1 MYIVKILAIVL
12 LSFFTLACKK
22 TEQEFVIKEKEEID
36 RIVRYFNDKSNYIYE
51 MAKLISLDKDI
62 VNYYS
67 ELKKKIGNFTSALND
82 EKNVVYFYKYGYEL
96 KNLFE
101 EKISTY
107 EKGLILNV
115 HFIIPP
121 GRSWLKANLPR
132 GEDITLTDILKE
144 EPILQKV
151 LTKGEIYTGY
161 QIINGDIIYSSIL
174 PIWNEKGEI
183 LGCVEVSSSLQGI
196 LNDFLNAYSQKKLI
210 VFIDQNYKDRFKI
223 DNLISLKNSI
233 IYYKNMDISNIEAEN
248 LFETIKK
255 SKSGKLIVSFKNI
268 KYLIIP
274 LKNLYKE
281 IIGYITISLV

>member
-22 TEQEFVIKEKEEID
+22 TEQEIVIKEKEEID
-36 RIVRYFNDKSNYIYE
+36 QIVGYFNEKTNYIYE

-62 VNYYS
+62 INYYS
-67 ELKKKIGNFTSALND
+67 ELKNKIGNFTSALND
-82 EKNVVYFYKYGYEL
+82 ENKVVYFYKYGYEL

-115 HFIIPP
+115 HFIIQP

-161 QIINGDIIYSSIL
+161 QIINGDIFYSSIL

-196 LNDFLNAYSQKKLI
+196 LNDFLNAHSQKKLI

-233 IYYKNMDISNIEAEN
+233 IYYKNMNISNIEAEN